1 MFDEPNKNNPPLS
14 KGSSKF
20 ENPDGVKIGLEVHVQ
35 LNKLKTKIFCGCT
48 TDYHNDPP
56 NSHVCPVCLGLPGSL
71 PVINKRAVEAAIK
84 VGLALNCTVEEHTQ
98 FYRKNYYYPD
108 LPKGFQISQY
118 DFPISSRGY
127 ITIEGEDGEHK
138 VRITRAHLEEDPG
151 RLVHEGTIEK
161 SKYTLIDYNRS
172 GMALLEVVSEPDLR
186 SPKEARRYLDKLRN
200 ILEYLDVFDGN
211 LEGAL
216 RVDANISIMGGQ
228 RAEVKNIS
236 SHKGA
241 ERALLYEIVRQ
252 KNVVR
257 RGGVIVQETR
267 HFDEAREI
275 TLSMRTKEEA
285 HDYRYFPEPDLLPL
299 KISGWA
305 PAIKE
310 TLPELPDARRLRFVE
325 QYGITDDHAKAL
337 TSELRLAEF
346 YEKVVA
352 KKDPKMAKMA
362 AVWICDVLKGE
373 LNYRNQTFKVYKEP
387 PNCWNCGKKMFLE
400 NDRFYCS
407 CGASRDKNT
416 IFIIRIDKPDT
427 PERELT
433 SKDMLDI
440 IDFLAT
446 NKISEDGA
454 VETIRAILEKAIPKE
469 PLKEKVG
476 EIVSEKGLVK
486 VEGDIVAIAAEEAII
501 ENPQAV
507 ADYKAG
513 KEKALNSLVGVVMK
527 KTKGRADAR
536 TVREVLLGK
545 LG

>member
-1 MFDEPNKNNPPLS
+1 MY
-14 KGSSKF
+14 

-35 LNKLKTKIFCGCT
+35 LNKLKTKVFCGCT

-56 NSHVCPVCLGLPGSL
+56 NSHVCPVCLGLPGSM
-71 PVINKRAVEAAIK
+71 PVINKKAVEAAIK
-84 VGLALNCTVEEHTQ
+84 VGLALNCKIEEHTQ

-108 LPKGFQISQY
+108 LPKGFQITQY
-118 DFPISSRGY
+118 DFPISSQGY
-127 ITIEGEDGEHK
+127 IMIEGEDGEHK
-138 VRITRAHLEEDPG
+138 VRITRAHMEEDPG
-151 RLVHEGTIEK
+151 RLVHEGTIDK

-257 RGGVIVQETR
+257 RGGVVVQETR

-285 HDYRYFPEPDLLPL
+285 HDYRYFPEPDLVPL
-299 KISGWA
+299 KISEWA

-325 QYGITDDHAKAL
+325 QYGIMDDHAKAL
-337 TSELRLAEF
+337 TSELKLAIF
-346 YEKVVA
+346 YEDVA
-352 KKDPKMAKMA
+352 KKADPKMA
-362 AVWICDVLKGE
+362 AVWIVDVLKGE
-373 LNYRNQTFKVYKEP
+373 LNYRDLTIDAFKKEDILKIIELLAS
-387 PNCWNCGKKMFLE
+387 KKI
-400 NDRFYCS
+400 
-407 CGASRDKNT
+407 T
-416 IFIIRIDKPDT
+416 
-427 PERELT
+427 
-433 SKDMLDI
+433 
-440 IDFLAT
+440 
-446 NKISEDGA
+446 EDGA
-454 VETIRAILEKAIPKE
+454 VDIIRTILDKGGSPE
-469 PLKEKVG
+469 
-476 EIVSEKGLVK
+476 EIVKEKGLLK
-486 VEGDIVAIAAEEAII
+486 VEGDIVETAALEAIK

-507 ADYKAG
+507 ADFKAG
-513 KEKALNSLVGVVMK
+513 KEKALNSLVGAVMK

-536 TVREVLLGK
+536 TAREILVRK

>member
-1 MFDEPNKNNPPLS
+1 MY
-14 KGSSKF
+14 

-35 LNKLKTKIFCGCT
+35 LNKLKTKVFCGCT

-71 PVINKRAVEAAIK
+71 PVINKKAVEAAIK
-84 VGLALNCTVEEHTQ
+84 VGLALNCKIEEHTQ

-108 LPKGFQISQY
+108 LPKGFQITQY
-118 DFPISSRGY
+118 DFPISSQGY
-127 ITIEGEDGEHK
+127 IMIEGEDGEHK
-138 VRITRAHLEEDPG
+138 IRITRAHMEEDPG
-151 RLVHEGTIEK
+151 RLVHEGTIDK

-228 RAEVKNIS
+228 RAEIKNIS

-257 RGGVIVQETR
+257 RGGVVVQETR

-285 HDYRYFPEPDLLPL
+285 HDYRYFPEPDLVPL

-310 TLPELPDARRLRFVE
+310 TLPELPDARRMRFVE
-325 QYGITDDHAKAL
+325 QYGITDEHAKAL
-337 TSELRLAEF
+337 TSELKLAVF
-346 YEKVVA
+346 YEDIA
-352 KKDPKMAKMA
+352 KRIDPKTA
-362 AVWICDVLKGE
+362 AVWIADVLKGE
-373 LNYRNQTFKVYKEP
+373 LNYRDLTIDAFRKEDMLSILELLA
-387 PNCWNCGKKMFLE
+387 GKKI
-400 NDRFYCS
+400 
-407 CGASRDKNT
+407 T
-416 IFIIRIDKPDT
+416 
-427 PERELT
+427 
-433 SKDMLDI
+433 
-440 IDFLAT
+440 
-446 NKISEDGA
+446 EDGA
-454 VETIRAILEKAIPKE
+454 VDIIRTILDKGGTPKE
-469 PLKEKVG
+469 IVKEKG
-476 EIVSEKGLVK
+476 IVKE
-486 VEGDIVAIAAEEAII
+486 EGDIVETGALEAIK

-513 KEKALNSLVGVVMK
+513 KEKALNSLVGAVMK

-536 TVREVLLGK
+536 AVREVLLGK